1 MSKSD
6 SIPTETLDPQDWG
19 ATRNLAHR
27 MVDDAFEYLETVR
40 ERPAWQEVPAEVART
55 FTGGVPLEPQ
65 GSEKAYEDFLENVM
79 PYPMGN
85 IHPRFWA
92 WYMGNGTVM
101 GALGDFLAAVM
112 NPNMGGGNHAAV
124 LVEQQVMSWCKEII
138 GFPEAAGGLMVS
150 GASMANLIGLAVAR
164 NVGADADVRTEGV
177 QVAPRPLVFYSSS
190 EVHSCHQKAAEL
202 LGLGNRA
209 LHKVPVDS
217 AYKVDVSA
225 LREMIAADRKAGAK
239 PFCVVGNAGTVNTG
253 AVDDLNALADLCERE
268 GLWFHVDG
276 AIGGFVGLSSQL
288 EQLVS
293 GIERADSVALD
304 LHKWLHVP
312 FEAGVALVRHEKPHR
327 NTFSLTPEYLQHA
340 TRGVAGGELWFSDYG
355 VELSRGFKALK
366 VWLSFKEHGVRKY
379 GRLMEQNV
387 AQAQYLAELIE
398 QEAGLELTA
407 PVGLDIVCFR
417 FNPGGLTGDALDD
430 LNKELLIRIHESG
443 VAVPSYTT
451 LNGNYCL
458 RVAISNHRSTFQDFE
473 LFVRETVRLAQELLA
488 EGFLEAT
495 A

>member
-1 MSKSD
+1 MSKSNP
-6 SIPTETLDPQDWG
+6 IPSETLDPQDWG
-19 ATRNLAHR
+19 VMRDLTHR
-27 MVDDAFEYLETVR
+27 MVDDAFTYLETVR

-65 GSEKAYEDFLENVM
+65 GAEQAYQDFKKRVM

-92 WYMGNGTVM
+92 WYMGSGTVM

-124 LVEQQVMSWCKEII
+124 LVEQQVIGWCKEMV
-138 GFPEAAGGLMVS
+138 GFPETASGLMVS
-150 GASMANLIGLAVAR
+150 GASMANLVGLAVAR
-164 NVGADADVRTEGV
+164 NARADADVRTEGV
-177 QVAPRPLVFYSSS
+177 QAAPRPLVFYSSS

-217 AYKVDVSA
+217 TYKIDVSA
-225 LREMIAADRKAGAK
+225 LGHTIAADREAGAK
-239 PFCVVGNAGTVNTG
+239 PFCIIGNAGTVNTG
-253 AVDDLNALADLCERE
+253 AVDDLNALADLCKRE

-276 AIGGFVGLSSQL
+276 AIGGFVGLSPQL
-288 EQLVS
+288 GQLVS
-293 GIERADSVALD
+293 GLERADSVALD

-312 FEAGVALVRHEKPHR
+312 FEAGVALVRREAAHR
-327 NTFSLTPEYLQHA
+327 QTFSLTPEYLQHTA
-340 TRGVAGGELWFSDYG
+340 RGVAGGEVWFSDYG

-387 AQAQYLAELIE
+387 AQAHYLAGLIE
-398 QEAGLELTA
+398 GEEGLELTA

-417 FNPGGLTGDALDD
+417 FNPGGLAGDALDD

-451 LNGNYCL
+451 LNGSYCL
-458 RVAISNHRSTFQDFE
+458 RVAVSNHRSTFEDFE
-473 LFVRETVRLAQELLA
+473 LFVRETVRLGEALLEENA
-488 EGFLEAT
+488 VGG
-495 A
+495 

>member
-1 MSKSD
+1 MSASNP
-6 SIPTETLDPQDWG
+6 IPTETLDPQDWG
-19 ATRNLAHR
+19 AMRDLAHR
-27 MVDDAFEYLETVR
+27 MVDDAFAYLETVR
-40 ERPAWQEVPAEVART
+40 ERPAWQEVPATVAQT
-55 FTGGVPLEPQ
+55 FQEGVPLEPQ
-65 GSEKAYEDFLENVM
+65 GAEHAYEDFKENVM

-92 WYMGNGTVM
+92 WYMGSGTVM

-124 LVEQQVMSWCKEII
+124 LVEQQVISWCKEMV
-138 GFPEAAGGLMVS
+138 GLPETASGLMVG
-150 GASMANLIGLAVAR
+150 GASMANLVGLAVAR
-164 NVGADADVRTEGV
+164 NVQADADVRAEGV
-177 QVAPRPLVFYSSS
+177 QAAPRPLVFYSSS

-202 LGLGNRA
+202 LGLGSRA

-217 AYKVDVSA
+217 AYKIDVNA
-225 LREMIAADRKAGAK
+225 LSTMMAADRAAGAK

-276 AIGGFVGLSSQL
+276 AIGGFVGLSPQL
-288 EQLVS
+288 ESLVS

-312 FEAGVALVRHEKPHR
+312 FEAGVALVRREAAHR
-327 NTFSLTPEYLQHA
+327 HTFSLTPEYLQHA
-340 TRGVAGGELWFSDYG
+340 ARGVAGGEVWFSDYG

-379 GRLMEQNV
+379 GRLMAQNV
-387 AQAQYLAELIE
+387 AQAHYLAGLIE
-398 QEAGLELTA
+398 REAGLELTA
-407 PVGLDIVCFR
+407 PVSLDIVCFR
-417 FNPGGLTGDALDD
+417 FNPGGLAGEALDD
-430 LNKELLIRIHESG
+430 LNKELLIRVHESG

-451 LNGNYCL
+451 LNGRYCL

-473 LFVRETVRLAQELLA
+473 LFVRETVRLARDLLT
-488 EGFLEAT
+488 EGALEAT